1 MEEVDSKLDS
11 EGRGEPGLTQPADQI
26 EQEKEAN
33 SDALR
38 EKNGIVIVI
47 VMILRIF
54 YILASKLK
62 ISLYIYIYIYIFK

>member
-38 EKNGIVIVI
+38 EKNGIVIV
-47 VMILRIF
+47 MILRIF